1 MSGKTLKIA
10 GRRDGKKRI
19 FLAGIILKMDCFFD
33 GWNKVVR
40 TLSDGTTDTDWC
52 YCVNGRMHYDCW
64 YQTGTNEYLP
74 FDENSVWME

>member
-40 TLSDGTTDTDWC
+40 TLSDGTTDTD
-52 YCVNGRMHYDCW
+52 
-64 YQTGTNEYLP
+64 
-74 FDENSVWME
+74 